1 VARISASDTAS
12 GDGRFELQRVA
23 VTLAVMAAHV
33 ALIIVMW
40 RSAGHSAEVVDMTSF
55 ALPIEPE
62 DRPGEP
68 VHVQK
73 PPIWRAAE
81 SLPRHASAARAS
93 ATAQPHVEP
102 SLGESSRGETEA
114 LGNKVV
120 ARTGF
125 ASEPA
130 APGDWYAEARASA
143 DALEQ
148 RDSIESNRRPLAGP
162 KQHPSSAPPQTPA
175 CPFEKC
181 EPNWGSDLGIFE
193 SQHSKGGRIEKIPD
207 DMQKTLHGRQKTTDG
222 EVVLWFNNWCYEILV
237 TADRSRQGMIKC
249 GVPLGKR
256 TARGDLFD
264 HMNES
269 PPPEQR
275 ATDVP

>member
-1 VARISASDTAS
+1 M
-12 GDGRFELQRVA
+12 LQRAA

-40 RSAGHSAEVVDMTSF
+40 RSAGHSAEVVDVTF
-55 ALPIEPE
+55 LALPIEPE
-62 DRPGEP
+62 DRPREP

-73 PPIWRAAE
+73 PPISRAAE
-81 SLPRHASAARAS
+81 IVPRHASAARAS
-93 ATAQPHVEP
+93 ATTQPYVEP
-102 SLGESSRGETEA
+102 SLGESSRSETEA
-114 LGNKVV
+114 LGNKVA
-120 ARTGF
+120 ARTGS

-130 APGDWYAEARASA
+130 APVDWHAEARASA
-143 DALEQ
+143 NALEQ
-148 RDSIESNRRPLAGP
+148 RDSIESDRRSLAGP
-162 KQHPSSAPPQTPA
+162 KQHPSSAPPTPA

-181 EPNWGSDLGIFE
+181 ETNWGSDWGIFE

-207 DMQKTLHGRQKTTDG
+207 DMQKTLQGRQKTSDG

-249 GVPLGKR
+249 SVPLGKR

-269 PPPEQR
+269 PPPKPR
-275 ATDVP
+275 AIDVP